1 MQGLVRRDLR
11 FIADVITTAAL
22 SPQLF
27 KDPEFWSV
35 RGLNLRPPAQQTGA
49 LPTVLTGR
57 RSKFFRG
64 YLGGGGEPYNES
76 IFLGTLPLNETL
88 YFRSVPNSTKFD
100 S

>member
-1 MQGLVRRDLR
+1 M
-11 FIADVITTAAL
+11 ADDETL
-22 SPQLF
+22 
-27 KDPEFWSV
+27 
-35 RGLNLRPPAQQTGA
+35 
-49 LPTVLTGR
+49 

-64 YLGGGGEPYNES
+64 YLGGGGGEAYNES